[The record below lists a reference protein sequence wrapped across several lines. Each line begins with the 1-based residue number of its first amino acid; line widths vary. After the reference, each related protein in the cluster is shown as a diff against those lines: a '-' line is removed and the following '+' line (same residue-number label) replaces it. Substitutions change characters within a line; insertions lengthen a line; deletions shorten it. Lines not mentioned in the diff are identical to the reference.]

1 MDESEKRKER
11 LRAMRTE
18 AEEAEAS
25 HSVTTS
31 AVPGYLSNPL
41 AEDSAAIPVQEEPC
55 APSRFDFYTDPMAAF
70 SSDTKR
76 VKVGNQIAPSNF
88 GRSNTGGSPMARFS
102 SPLSGGPRN
111 PEMTAPPSHQF
122 QSNYSP
128 DQRMYQVQQGF
139 CQNFGPQRNPIGI
152 ARPFPTHHGNSPEV
166 WNGAEGAANYSFPSD
181 PSRECRFPGPGFR
194 PPGSPGFRPP
204 GSPGF
209 GPQGSSGFGP
219 PGSPGFRLPASPGY
233 RPLGSPGFGP
243 QGSSGFGPPGS
254 PGFRPPASPGYRPLG
269 SPGSNSG
276 QGRGHWRSNSP
287 SPHSVHGGNTSPG
300 SSSGRGG
307 GHWSTSP
314 GLGRRGGRGL
324 GSHGPSAMEK
334 QLGPERFY
342 NDSMVEDPWKFLKPV
357 IWKGVDTPMKRFYS
371 PGSSKPPIEKSSSTK
386 DASISEGSNKSTSQP
401 SLAEYLAA
409 SFNDAVKDTPA
420 T

>member
-1 MDESEKRKER
+1 
-11 LRAMRTE
+11 
-18 AEEAEAS
+18 
-25 HSVTTS
+25 
-31 AVPGYLSNPL
+31 
-41 AEDSAAIPVQEEPC
+41 
-55 APSRFDFYTDPMAAF
+55 MAAF

-194 PPGSPGFRPP
+194 PPVSPGFRPP

-219 PGSPGFRLPASPGY
+219 PASPGY

-254 PGFRPPASPGYRPLG
+254 PGFRPPASLGYRPLG

>member
-41 AEDSAAIPVQEEPC
+41 AEDSAAIPVHEEPC

-88 GRSNTGGSPMARFS
+88 GRSNTGGSPMARLS

-111 PEMTAPPSHQF
+111 PEMTAPPSNQF

-139 CQNFGPQRNPIGI
+139 CQNFGPRRNPIGI
-152 ARPFPTHHGNSPEV
+152 VRPFPMHHGNPPEV

-204 GSPGF
+204 ASPGF
-209 GPQGSSGFGP
+209 
-219 PGSPGFRLPASPGY
+219 
-233 RPLGSPGFGP
+233 
-243 QGSSGFGPPGS
+243 
-254 PGFRPPASPGYRPLG
+254 RPLG

-287 SPHSVHGGNTSPG
+287 SPRSVHGGNTSPS

-314 GLGRRGGRGL
+314 GSGRRGGRGL
-324 GSHGPSAMEK
+324 GSHGRSTMEK
-334 QLGPERFY
+334 QLGPERYY

-409 SFNDAVKDTPA
+409 SFNDAVKDTP
-420 T
+420 TT

>member
-1 MDESEKRKER
+1 M
-11 LRAMRTE
+11 E

-31 AVPGYLSNPL
+31 AAPGYLSNPF
-41 AEDSAAIPVQEEPC
+41 AEDSAAIPVHKEPC

-76 VKVGNQIAPSNF
+76 VKVGNQIVPSNF
-88 GRSNTGGSPMARFS
+88 GRSNTGGSPMARLS
-102 SPLSGGPRN
+102 SALSGGPRN

-152 ARPFPTHHGNSPEV
+152 ARPFPMHHGNPPEV

-209 GPQGSSGFGP
+209 RP
-219 PGSPGFRLPASPGY
+219 PGSPGLR
-233 RPLGSPGFGP
+233 P

-254 PGFRPPASPGYRPLG
+254 PGFRPPGSPGFGPQGSPGFGPPGSPGFGPPASPGFRPLG

-276 QGRGHWRSNSP
+276 QGRGTG
-287 SPHSVHGGNTSPG
+287 VAIVQALIQYMEAILVLVQVQEEVGGTG
-300 SSSGRGG
+300 AQVLDRDGEVEEG
-307 GHWSTSP
+307 WA
-314 GLGRRGGRGL
+314 L
-324 GSHGPSAMEK
+324 
-334 QLGPERFY
+334 
-342 NDSMVEDPWKFLKPV
+342 MVVLQWKNNWGQSDPWKFLKPV

-409 SFNDAVKDTPA
+409 SFNDAVKDTP
-420 T
+420 TT